1 MKQRLLS
8 LTFLLLT
15 TMLAT
20 GCILGPRP
28 VLQSYQAVPPPQG
41 SDQPFKVEAVVQNQG
56 PGSGQVAVVVNLK
69 NKQTGETIAQDEK
82 DVSLEKDE
90 TQRLTFSL
98 DLPPSAK
105 GLDPKN
111 IIVDVQAHYPIE

>member
-1 MKQRLLS
+1 M
-8 LTFLLLT
+8 
-15 TMLAT
+15 
-20 GCILGPRP
+20 
-28 VLQSYQAVPPPQG
+28 
-41 SDQPFKVEAVVQNQG
+41 VQNQG